1 MKQWLLLLSLGVA
14 AGIFYSVVQNRR
26 KTQGTEQAAC

>member
-14 AGIFYSVVQNRR
+14 AGIVYSIVQNRR
-26 KTQGTEQAAC
+26 KAQGEQQAAC